1 MKLTSNR
8 LILRD
13 VRLSDAKSIAKHANN
28 LNVTKNLLVVP
39 HPYSV
44 KDAMFFIR
52 SNLKKIRSKKRKDY
66 SLAITLKRKDEVI
79 GVVSINSVDS
89 FHGTATLG
97 YWLSEEYWRQ
107 GIMSEAARAIIDFA
121 FKKLKLRRINVSAFT
136 MNPASNGLIR
146 KLGFTHEGTSRK
158 KVRSKATSIIHDEHE
173 YGLLREEWK

>member
-1 MKLTSNR
+1 MEIKTNR

-13 VRLSDAKSIAKHANN
+13 LRMSDAKSIAKHANN

-39 HPYSV
+39 HPYRLS
-44 KDAMFFIR
+44 DAR
-52 SNLKKIRSKKRKDY
+52 SFLSRNLRKLKKKTRESY
-66 SLAITLKRKDEVI
+66 SLGITFKGADEVI
-79 GVVSINSVDS
+79 GIVTITDVDA
-89 FHGTATLG
+89 FHRTATLG
-97 YWLSEEYWRQ
+97 YWLSEEYWRK

-136 MNPASNGLIR
+136 GNPASNGLIR

-158 KVRSKATSIIHDEHE
+158 KVRSKATGIIHDEHD